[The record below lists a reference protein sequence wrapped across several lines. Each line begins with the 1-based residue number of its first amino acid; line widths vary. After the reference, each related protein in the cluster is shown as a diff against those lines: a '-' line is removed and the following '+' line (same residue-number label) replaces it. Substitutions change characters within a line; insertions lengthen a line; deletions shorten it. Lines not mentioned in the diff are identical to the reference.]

1 MNKEKSEQNKEY
13 GKLLARWC
21 YECNIDKLPI
31 ILNSEQYEAFVKEL
45 KELKRMED

>member
-1 MNKEKSEQNKEY
+1 MEQMLKQNKEY

-45 KELKRMED
+45 KELKR